1 MAEYLPRGLLGE
13 GLLLVHSFMVAGAL
27 SVEVGACGTADT
39 FPRIRREGIDGEK
52 EGPRRKRKG
61 I

>member
-13 GLLLVHSFMVAGAL
+13 ELLLVHSFMVAGAL
-27 SVEVGACGTADT
+27 TVEVGACGTADT
-39 FPRIRREGIDGEK
+39 FPRIRRDGEK